1 MAILDG
7 PHELIVSAFL
17 LDETSRVLRYP
28 RLLARH
34 GLTEQEIDE
43 HVDFL
48 RWRSEFVDV
57 VIGRPVVL
65 SDPDDDPVVYTAV
78 DGKADVI
85 CTLDR
90 DFFQP
95 NVIAFCQ
102 EHGIAVTTDVALLRL
117 LVPKRPTAP

>member
-1 MAILDG
+1 
-7 PHELIVSAFL
+7 
-17 LDETSRVLRYP
+17 
-28 RLLARH
+28 
-34 GLTEQEIDE
+34 
-43 HVDFL
+43 
-48 RWRSEFVDV
+48 
-57 VIGRPVVL
+57 
-65 SDPDDDPVVYTAV
+65 VYTAV